1 MRSSLLFY
9 SFLDLLQPLQ
19 SAQQPEQPEQPGFPV
34 FFRCSSQRTVA
45 ASQTATSASTAI
57 SAQPI
62 SENQTGEL
70 VDQNCR

>member
-9 SFLDLLQPLQ
+9 SFLDLPQPLQ
-19 SAQQPEQPEQPGFPV
+19 LAQQPEQDFPV